1 MDQNRNESFRQEY
14 PSTVA
19 EAQKAIDRDVSNID
33 AIVAGNE
40 ELISALEKQ
49 VEVLSNRLE
58 PVSARYPE
66 GDKAE
71 TESGLRGESSL
82 AQKLAKETYRL
93 RNLSDR
99 ISRMTRE
106 LEI

>member
-1 MDQNRNESFRQEY
+1 MDRDEEFRQEY
-14 PSTVA
+14 PSTA
-19 EAQKAIDRDVSNID
+19 TEAKNIAQRDVSNID
-33 AIVAGNE
+33 AIIAGNE
-40 ELISALEKQ
+40 ELLSAVEKQ

-66 GDKAE
+66 ADKAE
-71 TESGLRGESSL
+71 TEAGVRGESSL

-99 ISRMTRE
+99 LSRMTRE
-106 LEI
+106 LEV